1 MLSPTQLGTQMIQQQ
16 PMYPVPNQNQMTE
29 YIVSNLLISKISD
42 VINGDFQLS
51 ITNVTK
57 ILLLLS
63 SGEIKNGVNTI
74 LEYFVSMV
82 KQIPSLAITLAM
94 FFSKF
99 IKSSDHAN
107 IELGTSP
114 TNIETLNINMEQNF
128 LISFC
133 LYIMKNENCSF
144 KETICDCI
152 VKNNTE
158 IIISKKIDNVT
169 MKFDNYTLELIEP
182 LVINYDI
189 LSDNI
194 ISVKCNSLGT
204 TLHYN
209 KYSDLLSN
217 EQENIVTQ
225 IYEQVCVFA
234 KKDNIS
240 VLQYVERI
248 VKYNPTQVPRSV
260 NEKVIADLLVEK
272 YPSFDK
278 DRTFIELIIV
288 GQIICFFHKINPMS
302 SAHESITTNNLLIF
316 DRNNTYKLPEGIA
329 CNGGYQYAVYFPSN
343 FITTLNNPNI
353 KDIFKSFAVP
363 LSKFDDSNRNAKC
376 TFMITQ
382 TTKDITHKKYIYNNF
397 IKTIMGSY
405 KKTSKKIKIFSI
417 KLEQDITEKEIIN
430 NEYTEYENKKKLLE
444 ARKDPDE
451 FSKMEYS
458 QFLNKPIPSKTII
471 SQTIKNKIECKQ
483 LNEIEKDIST
493 LFLKKKDK
501 EKLMNGLDMFKN
513 KGHVL
518 QEIGLQHKF
527 NVLLH
532 GKPGTGKSTS
542 IMVIASDLKRD
553 IYYINMQNV
562 ILNEDL
568 QLLFDYVNKHV
579 TAGGIIVI
587 EDIDLAT
594 PIVLQRKNESGEY
607 NINDVINKQKSKLT
621 LEYLLNILNGTLT
634 VDNSIFIMTTNAID
648 SLDAAFIRPGR
659 FDVNIELQECDRYQI
674 SEIYLKMIGKVLPE
688 NILQSIPEYKF
699 TPADV
704 MYHIKNYIFDKH
716 ATMEEILEPFIEK
729 V

>member
-1 MLSPTQLGTQMIQQQ
+1 MLSPIQSGQIIQQ
-16 PMYPVPNQNQMTE
+16 PVYPVPNQNQMTD

-74 LEYFVSMV
+74 LEYFVLCV
-82 KQIPSLAITLAM
+82 KQIPSLALSLAM

-99 IKSSDHAN
+99 IKKHDHIE
-107 IELGTSP
+107 IELGMTQ
-114 TNIETLNINMEQNF
+114 TNTETITVSMEQNF

-133 LYIMKNENCSF
+133 LYIMKNDICSF
-144 KETICDCI
+144 KETICGCT

-158 IIISKKIDNVT
+158 IFVSKKIDNVII
-169 MKFDNYTLELIEP
+169 KFDNYTLELIEP
-182 LVINYDI
+182 LLISYDI
-189 LSDNI
+189 LTNNVN
-194 ISVKCNSLGT
+194 SVKCNAIGIN
-204 TLHYN
+204 LHCN
-209 KYSDLLSN
+209 KYSDLLSDEQNDVVTKAYN
-217 EQENIVTQ
+217 EICEL
-225 IYEQVCVFA
+225 A
-234 KKDNIS
+234 KKEDKTPIKF
-240 VLQYVERI
+240 VE
-248 VKYNPTQVPRSV
+248 NMV
-260 NEKVIADLLVEK
+260 NFRVFNDGLSRFCETDMVALLLEK
-272 YPSFDK
+272 YPLFDQ
-278 DRTFIELIIV
+278 DRTFIEII
-288 GQIICFFHKINPMS
+288 IIGRIIASYYGMNS
-302 SAHESITTNNLLIF
+302 ISNAYESITNINSVLF
-316 DRNNTYKLPEGIA
+316 DRNNIYKLSEKKYDGV
-329 CNGGYQYAVYFPSN
+329 YQFSVYFN
-343 FITTLNNPNI
+343 LNII
-353 KDIFKSFAVP
+353 KSLNLNVKEIFKSFSIP
-363 LSKFDDSNRNAKC
+363 SSKSDDSNRNANC
-376 TFMITQ
+376 TFMVTQ
-382 TTKDITHKKYIYNNF
+382 TTNDIIPKNIIITNF
-397 IKTIMGSY
+397 IKTIIGSY

-430 NEYTEYENKKKLLE
+430 NEHTEYENKKKLLE
-444 ARKDPDE
+444 AKKDPDE
-451 FSKMEYS
+451 FSKMEYAL
-458 QFLNKPIPSKTII
+458 FLNKPIPSKTII
-471 SQTIKNKIECKQ
+471 SQTIKNKVECKQ

-562 ILNEDL
+562 MLNEDL

-594 PIVLQRKNESGEY
+594 PIVLQRKNGDGEY
-607 NINDVINKQKSKLT
+607 KINDLMNNQKSKLT

-648 SLDAAFIRPGR
+648 SLDAAFVRPGR

-674 SEIYLKMIGKVLPE
+674 SEIYLKMIGKELPE
-688 NILQSIPEYKF
+688 NILRLIPEYKF

-704 MYHIKNYIFDKH
+704 IYHIKNYIFNKH
-716 ATMEEILEPFIEK
+716 ATAEEILEPFIEK
-729 V
+729 I